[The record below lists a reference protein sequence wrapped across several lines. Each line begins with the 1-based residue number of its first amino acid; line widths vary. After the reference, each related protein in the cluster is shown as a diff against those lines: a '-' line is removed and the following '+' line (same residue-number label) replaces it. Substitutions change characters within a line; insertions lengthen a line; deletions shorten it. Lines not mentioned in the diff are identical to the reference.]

1 MKNSRIIIVII
12 LLLFYPIFSFC
23 QEYDAPTIHKNIQ
36 PRQKF
41 GKPII
46 YQFPDEVNKLIDDYI
61 RTSGNTN
68 SFYNIEL
75 DSKDNGYTIIL
86 RNTNYKVLED
96 TTSLQGL
103 LLSSCFRYCVI
114 GKLEIP
120 IYLRSDK
127 ELGFYNF
134 VITGDELVITITR
147 TAYQT
152 FKILE
157 YQFNN

>member
-1 MKNSRIIIVII
+1 MPKM
-12 LLLFYPIFSFC
+12 
-23 QEYDAPTIHKNIQ
+23 HKNIQ

-41 GKPII
+41 REPII

-61 RTSGNTN
+61 QTN
-68 SFYNIEL
+68 IDPDLFYNIEL
-75 DSKDNGYTIIL
+75 DSKENGYTIIL
-86 RNTNYKVLED
+86 RNTNNLVLED
-96 TTSLQGL
+96 TNSLQGL
-103 LLSSCFRYCVI
+103 LLSSCHRYCVI

-147 TAYQT
+147 TTYQT

-157 YQFNN
+157 YHLNK